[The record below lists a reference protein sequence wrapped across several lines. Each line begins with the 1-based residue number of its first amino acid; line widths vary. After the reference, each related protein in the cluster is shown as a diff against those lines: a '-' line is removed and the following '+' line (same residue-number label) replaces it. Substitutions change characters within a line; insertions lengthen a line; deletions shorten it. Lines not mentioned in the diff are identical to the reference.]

1 MLRVHRSE
9 RADHL
14 SDILAGVLAK
24 PLDDPMAA
32 EIVAVPTRGVERWL
46 SQRLSHRLGC
56 SDARGDGVAA
66 NIEFPFPGS
75 LVGGSVAAA
84 TGIDMDIDPWIPERA
99 VWPLVEVIDSNLS
112 DPALAPLAEHLV
124 AASPTRD
131 DGAIARF
138 AAARHLADLYDQY
151 GVHRPDMVRCWALP
165 GEAVVTS
172 LGRHAW
178 QARLWRMLRERL
190 GVASP
195 AERLGEAVERL
206 GSQRELVGLP
216 DRLSL
221 FGLTRL
227 PPSYLAVLGA
237 LARWRDV
244 HLFLLHPSG
253 RLWDTIAG
261 AGATATV
268 PVDLARRDDSTASF
282 AANGLLRSWG
292 RDAREMQLVLAAH
305 GAVEGGYAA
314 VDDIAESV
322 ESGDRHPTLLQ
333 RIQRDIRLNRPL
345 PPLGAQP
352 AGDSPDGQGT
362 GGPPSLDPSDN
373 SLQLHSCH
381 GRYRQVEVVREAV
394 LHMLAADP
402 TLEARDVIIMCPDV
416 ESFAPLIEAVF
427 GYTGPDGTDAG
438 DGGQQ
443 LRVKLADRSI
453 RQTNPLLAI
462 ASTLLDLGEGRLG
475 ASQVIDLA
483 GRDPVRRRFGFGDDE
498 LAQIETWVADAG
510 ARWGL
515 DSDHRQRWK
524 LGRLRENTWEFALD
538 RLLLGVTMAED
549 GNRLFGEVLPLDNVP
564 GGSFDLA
571 GRFAEFVN
579 RLGSCIR
586 RLADRNTLSEWCRL
600 LERSTES
607 IASAASG
614 DSWQLDQMR
623 RVLDEAVVE
632 SAGGSV
638 LLTSQEARSLLAHRL
653 RGRPTR
659 ANFRTGD
666 MTVCTLVP
674 MRSVPH
680 PVVCLLGLDDGV
692 FPRHPGRDGDDLISL
707 EPRVGDRDPR
717 GEDRQLL
724 LDAVLAATNHLVI
737 TYCGRDERTNQP
749 RPPAVPVAEL
759 LDAVD
764 RTVSA
769 PEGCARARDAILV
782 QHPLQSCDPRNFTA
796 EALTR
801 GGPWGFGR
809 MELSGARSLAAGPRS
824 DRRFLDEPLPPR
836 ISEVVNLDGLIRF
849 FKHPVQAFLRE
860 RVGIYVAGDI
870 GRDSE
875 PVDALPIES
884 DGLDKWAVGD
894 RVLRALVRG
903 HQLEDALRAERARGI
918 LPPGHLA
925 DDVLADITSTAAQL
939 VTWLES
945 LVPDI
950 RDASASGLETAEINL
965 ELPGGRVL
973 MGTVPGLLEGTIVN
987 AVYSRLAPKHRLE
1000 AWVRLLAL
1008 TACRPDLAPSAVTVG
1023 RSPNSSEHRPIASL
1037 IAWDMSNPEML
1048 RQAALAQ
1055 LVRLLDLF
1063 DKGMTQPLP
1072 LYCCTSLA
1080 WTKARRGGTDA
1091 FETSYSEWEGKFN
1104 WPGEAD
1110 DDCHR
1115 LVLGGVVP
1123 FNSLLGEVPAAD
1135 ERGEG
1140 WDERETS
1147 RFGRLAVR
1155 LWDPLLDQES
1165 IRFP

>member
-14 SDILAGVLAK
+14 CDLLAGVLTK
-24 PLDDPMAA
+24 PLDDPMPA
-32 EIVAVPTRGVERWL
+32 EVVAVPTRGVERWL

-56 SDARGDGVAA
+56 SDGRGDGVAA

-75 LVGGSVAAA
+75 LVGSSVAAA
-84 TGIDMDIDPWIPERA
+84 TGVDPAFDPWMPERA
-99 VWPLVEVIDSNLS
+99 VWPLVEVIDSKLS

-124 AASPTRD
+124 AASPSRD
-131 DGAIARF
+131 DGAVARF

-151 GVHRPDMVRCWALP
+151 GVHRPDMVRSWALP
-165 GEAVVTS
+165 GEEVVTS

-178 QARLWRMLRERL
+178 QARLWRMLREHL

-206 GSQRELVGLP
+206 ADERALVGFP
-216 DRLSL
+216 DRLSV

-253 RLWDTIAG
+253 RLWDTIAD
-261 AGATATV
+261 AGATETV
-268 PVDLARRDDSTASF
+268 RVDLARRDDTTASF

-305 GAVEGGYAA
+305 GAVEGDYSP
-314 VDDIAESV
+314 VDDAPGVV
-322 ESGDRHPTLLQ
+322 ESGGDQPTLLE
-333 RIQRDIRLNRPL
+333 RMQRDIRLNRAL
-345 PPLGAQP
+345 PPADTRP
-352 AGDSPDGQGT
+352 AGDGPDDRDT
-362 GGPPSLDPSDN
+362 GGLAPLDPSDN

-381 GRYRQVEVVREAV
+381 GRYRQVEVMREAV
-394 LHMLAADP
+394 LHVLSKDP
-402 TLEARDVIIMCPDV
+402 SLEARDVIIMCPDV
-416 ESFAPLIEAVF
+416 EAFAPIIEAVF
-427 GYTGPDGTDAG
+427 GYAGPDGIDEG
-438 DGGQQ
+438 EGGQQ

-462 ASTLLDLGEGRLG
+462 AATLLDLGEGRLG

-483 GRDPVRRRFGFGDDE
+483 GRDPVRRRFGFDDDE
-498 LAQIETWVADAG
+498 LAQIETWVADTG

-515 DSDHRQRWK
+515 DADHRRRWK

-549 GNRLFGEVLPLDNVP
+549 GNRLFGGVLPLDDVP

-586 RLADRNTLSEWCRL
+586 ALGGRNPLAEWCRL

-607 IASAASG
+607 IASAAPG

-623 RVLDEAVVE
+623 RVLEEAVVE
-632 SAGGSV
+632 SEGRSV
-638 LLTSQEARSLLAHRL
+638 LLTSQETRALLAHRL

-692 FPRHPGRDGDDLISL
+692 FPRHPGRDGDDLISA
-707 EPRVGDRDPR
+707 EPRIGDRDPR

-724 LDAVLAATNHLVI
+724 LDAVLAATKHLVI

-764 RTVSA
+764 RTVVA

-782 QHPLQSCDPRNFTA
+782 QHPLQSFDPRNFA
-796 EALTR
+796 AGALNR
-801 GGPWGFGR
+801 SGSWGFGR
-809 MELSGARSLAAGPRS
+809 MELSGARSLVTGPRAE
-824 DRRFLDEPLPPR
+824 RRFLEEPLPAR
-836 ISEVVNLDGLIRF
+836 ISDVVNLDGLIRF

-860 RVGIYVAGDI
+860 RVGVYVTGDI
-870 GRDSE
+870 DRDGE
-875 PVDALPIES
+875 PLDSLPIES

-903 HQLEDALRAERARGI
+903 LQLDEALRAERARGI
-918 LPPGHLA
+918 LPPDHLA
-925 DDVLADITSTAAQL
+925 DEVLADITSTAEQL
-939 VTWLES
+939 ATWLET

-950 RDASASGLETAEINL
+950 KQASASGLATAEINL
-965 ELPGGRVL
+965 ELPDGRVL
-973 MGTVPGLLEGTIVN
+973 MGTVPGLLDATIVN
-987 AVYSRLAPKHRLE
+987 AVYSRLAPKHRIE

-1008 TACRPDLAPSAVTVG
+1008 TACHPDLVPSAVTVG
-1023 RSPNSSEHRPIASL
+1023 RSPNSSEPRPIASL
-1037 IAWDMSNPEML
+1037 IGWDTGDPQKLKET
-1048 RQAALAQ
+1048 ALTH
-1055 LVRLLDLF
+1055 LGRLLTLF

-1080 WTKARRGGTDA
+1080 WTQARRGGADA
-1091 FETSYSEWEGKFN
+1091 FETSLTEWEGRFN

-1110 DDCHR
+1110 DECHR
-1115 LVLGGVVP
+1115 LVLGGAVP
-1123 FNSLLGEVPAAD
+1123 FNSLLDEAPAAD
-1135 ERGEG
+1135 ECGDD

-1155 LWDPLLDQES
+1155 LWNPLLDQES